1 MLFSFFGKIRR
12 SCFFFLL
19 LCQQLVM
26 IWFHFSQ
33 FVFES
38 TSTSKSRSC
47 LSIRVDCFLP
57 NFLTKTFF
65 SRTSSRRYFNEQ
77 RIHITHNTLILDLY
91 SRFVIQS
98 LFDILFL
105 SFSFLLTCKP
115 MVTYSSNVPKPS
127 TIDWICLD
135 LKSNCSPWSIIVC
148 KTLIECGKFVKTIF
162 YFFHIKNG
170 TIIKQKANK
179 TQNHFLRKKTP
190 QFILN
195 SFGKRWRRSTRQ
207 NEPSFGKILLSSN
220 LRCSINSTSNDI

>member
-1 MLFSFFGKIRR
+1 
-12 SCFFFLL
+12 
-19 LCQQLVM
+19 M

-33 FVFES
+33 FVFEP

-65 SRTSSRRYFNEQ
+65 ARTSSRHYFNEQ

-98 LFDILFL
+98 LFDTLFL
-105 SFSFLLTCKP
+105 SCFLLLTCKP

-135 LKSNCSPWSIIVC
+135 LKSNFSPWSIIVC
-148 KTLIECGKFVKTIF
+148 MTLIECGKFVKTIC

-179 TQNHFLRKKTP
+179 TQNHFLRKKKTP
-190 QFILN
+190 QFI
-195 SFGKRWRRSTRQ
+195 
-207 NEPSFGKILLSSN
+207 
-220 LRCSINSTSNDI
+220 